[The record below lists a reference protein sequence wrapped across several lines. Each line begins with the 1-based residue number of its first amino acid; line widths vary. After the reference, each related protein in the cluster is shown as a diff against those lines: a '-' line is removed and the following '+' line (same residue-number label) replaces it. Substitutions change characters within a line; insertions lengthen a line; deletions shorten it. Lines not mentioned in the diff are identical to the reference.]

1 MKLSDI
7 ILEEKKVKEYTVLL
21 AIPFADKNN
30 IKGELKRLEFALKVN
45 KIQIKRISSTT
56 ISQQPHFIDV
66 RTALVLSTELK
77 RTEIEDILEPQY
89 RIIKFTEK

>member
-1 MKLSDI
+1 MKLLDI
-7 ILEEKKVKEYTVLL
+7 ILEEEKVKEYMILL
-21 AIPFADKNN
+21 AIPFADKDN

-66 RTALVLSTELK
+66 RTALVLSTKLK
-77 RTEIEDILEPQY
+77 RAEIEDILEPQY